1 MLKHITILSA
11 ALLISASASAF
22 SGISAKFDGTYKGT
36 AEVVPASSAPSC
48 APLALDQVNIKAGQ
62 LSSGSG
68 ALQVSGF
75 VTAEGYID
83 AALKPVDG
91 TKAKMDGRLEGDAIS
106 AGAIDP
112 AKGCSWIVRLYK
124 AD

>member
-1 MLKHITILSA
+1 MLKHITMLSA
-11 ALLISASASAF
+11 ALLISTSAPAF

-36 AEVVPASSAPSC
+36 AEVVPTSSAPSC

-62 LSSGSG
+62 LSSGSS
-68 ALQVSGF
+68 ALHVSGF

-91 TKAKMDGRLEGDAIS
+91 NKAKMDGRLEGDAIS
-106 AGAIDP
+106 AGAIDQ

>member
-1 MLKHITILSA
+1 MLKQTMILSA

-36 AEVVPASSAPSC
+36 AEVVPTSSAPSC
-48 APLALDQVNIKAGQ
+48 APLAFDQVNIKAGQ
-62 LSSGSG
+62 LSSGSS

-75 VTAEGYID
+75 VTEEGYID
-83 AALKPVDG
+83 ASLKPVDS

-106 AGAIDP
+106 ASIIDQV
-112 AKGCSWIVRLYK
+112 KGCSWIVRLHK